1 VEWRWKIPCV
11 VCAGRR
17 RSCHVTCSLF
27 AGLFG
32 VSGVCA
38 LSGLECRLFFTRTL
52 SQIMHNSGWV
62 RLLFRLTTFGVQF
75 GLALWAKFGILGT
88 RSSLIVEWQMCLRCS
103 LRCKLRYGLGFMQ
116 NLVFLIS
123 RILVGF

>member
-17 RSCHVTCSLF
+17 SRRVTCSLF
-27 AGLFG
+27 AGLLG

-52 SQIMHNSGWV
+52 SQILHNPG
-62 RLLFRLTTFGVQF
+62 
-75 GLALWAKFGILGT
+75 
-88 RSSLIVEWQMCLRCS
+88 
-103 LRCKLRYGLGFMQ
+103 
-116 NLVFLIS
+116 
-123 RILVGF
+123 